1 MQNVKVDDIQGFSN
15 GFVLLWHGDKGLG
28 EYTIY
33 QEDGKI
39 KGDSEFMDRGDKKT
53 FLEQLFA
60 SIVEQIEI
68 T

>member
-15 GFVLLWHGDKGLG
+15 GFVLLWHGDKGFG

-39 KGDSEFMDRGDKKT
+39 KGDSEFMDSGDKKD
-53 FLEQLFA
+53 FLKQLFA

-68 T
+68 A